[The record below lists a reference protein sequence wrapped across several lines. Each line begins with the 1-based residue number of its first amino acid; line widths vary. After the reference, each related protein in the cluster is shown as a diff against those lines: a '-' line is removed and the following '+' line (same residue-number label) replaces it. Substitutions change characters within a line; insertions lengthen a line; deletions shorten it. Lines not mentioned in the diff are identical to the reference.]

1 MDMNLD
7 VSVNR
12 EFKDTIFTWLFN
24 NREALL
30 ELYNAIRG
38 TNYGADADVF
48 ITTLENVL
56 SYGRHNDLSFVL
68 DNRLVVLIEHQS
80 TLNNNMPLRMLLYV
94 AAVYEK
100 WLDKNVKGA
109 IFRERMMEIP
119 LPEFIVLY
127 NGVAPMADEVI
138 LKLSD
143 MFKKHGVEY
152 PINLELV
159 VRVININKGHNED
172 LAQKSETLNGYET
185 LIDKFREYGAESGK
199 ENAALQAI
207 RYCLENNILREFL
220 ETHKTEVCK
229 MLLTEWKEE
238 DAHKVWREEALE
250 EGRELGREEGI
261 EIGMEK
267 GMVKVAKKMKYEGID
282 ASTITR
288 LTGLAIED
296 VLKL

>member
-7 VSVNR
+7 VAVNR

-38 TNYGADADVF
+38 TNYGADANVF

-68 DNRLVVLIEHQS
+68 DDRLVVLIEHQS

-100 WLDKNVKGA
+100 WLDKNVKDA
-109 IFRERMMEIP
+109 IFRERMLEIP

-143 MFKKHGVEY
+143 MFKTRGLEY
-152 PINLELV
+152 PVNLELV

-199 ENAALQAI
+199 EKAALQAI
-207 RYCLENNILREFL
+207 RYCLENNILKEFL
-220 ETHKTEVCK
+220 EIHKTEVCK

-238 DAHKVWREEALE
+238 DAHKVWREE
-250 EGRELGREEGI
+250 GREEEARRI
-261 EIGMEK
+261 
-267 GMVKVAKKMKYEGID
+267 AQKMKARGMSLNEILE
-282 ASTITR
+282 
-288 LTGLAIED
+288 LTELTVED

>member
-56 SYGRHNDLSFVL
+56 SNGRHNDLSFVL
-68 DNRLVVLIEHQS
+68 DDRLVVLIEHQS

-100 WLDKNVKGA
+100 WLDKNVKDA

-127 NGVAPMADEVI
+127 NGVAPMEDEVI

-143 MFKKHGVEY
+143 MFKKHGLEY
-152 PINLELV
+152 SINLELV

-199 ENAALQAI
+199 ENAALLAI
-207 RYCLENNILREFL
+207 RYCLENNILKEFL

-238 DAHKVWREEALE
+238 DALKIRLE
-250 EGRELGREEGI
+250 EGV
-261 EIGMEK
+261 EIGMERGIK
-267 GMVKVAKKMKYEGID
+267 KEAKRIAEQMKYEGVD
-282 ASTITR
+282 VSTIARFTN
-288 LTGLAIED
+288 LAID
-296 VLKL
+296 DILRL

>member
-1 MDMNLD
+1 MDWGVFAMDMNLD
-7 VSVNR
+7 VSVKR

-56 SYGRHNDLSFVL
+56 SYGRRNDLSFVL
-68 DNRLVVLIEHQS
+68 DGRLVVLIEHQS

-100 WLDKNVKGA
+100 WLDKNVKDA
-109 IFRERMMEIP
+109 IFRERMMKIP

-143 MFKKHGVEY
+143 MFKKHGLEY

-207 RYCLENNILREFL
+207 RYCLENNILKEFL

-238 DAHKVWREEALE
+238 DAHKVWM
-250 EGRELGREEGI
+250 EEGI
-261 EIGMEK
+261 EIGMIKVARKMKAK
-267 GMVKVAKKMKYEGID
+267 GMSLNEILE
-282 ASTITR
+282 ITE
-288 LTGLAIED
+288 LTVED